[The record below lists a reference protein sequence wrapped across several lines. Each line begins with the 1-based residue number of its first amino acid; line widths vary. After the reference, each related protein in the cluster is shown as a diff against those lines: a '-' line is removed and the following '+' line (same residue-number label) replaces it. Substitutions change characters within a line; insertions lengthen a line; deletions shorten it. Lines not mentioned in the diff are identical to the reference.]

1 MFTPKTQ
8 AVGAVVE
15 VPGDDF
21 VFVAVGL
28 CLDGVVED
36 QHAVV
41 AFDGAD
47 GRLDQRPQVARGV
60 LGPRQEPGDLIMA
73 DLVVQQQGQA
83 RCDDQRERT
92 DQVIAVQI

>member
-1 MFTPKTQ
+1 M
-8 AVGAVVE
+8 VE

-28 CLDGVVED
+28 FLDGVVED

-47 GRLDQRPQVARGV
+47 GRLHQRPQVAGVV
-60 LGPRQEPGDLIMA
+60 LGPGQETGDLVMA
-73 DLVVQQQGQA
+73 VLVVQQQ
-83 RCDDQRERT
+83 
-92 DQVIAVQI
+92 